1 MPATRAGLI
10 SLTYHNGII
19 VTPLDQYPIAA
30 IEYNLETP
38 VYHDTYTLAF
48 VFSFNVDDIE
58 LLDKA
63 GLGLD
68 FQRGLL

>member
-19 VTPLDQYPIAA
+19 VTPLDPYPVPP
-30 IEYNLETP
+30 IEGYLDTAMH
-38 VYHDTYTLAF
+38 HDTYTLAF

-58 LLDKA
+58 
-63 GLGLD
+63 
-68 FQRGLL
+68 